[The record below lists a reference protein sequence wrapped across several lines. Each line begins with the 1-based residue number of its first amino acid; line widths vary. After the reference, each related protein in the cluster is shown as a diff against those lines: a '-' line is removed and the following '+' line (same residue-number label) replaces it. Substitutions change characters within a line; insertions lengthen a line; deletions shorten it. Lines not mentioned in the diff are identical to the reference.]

1 MMTEDFKITIGD
13 MLNTP
18 CFQTA
23 ELLAGRGGLN
33 RTVKWVHILDTPI
46 YVSLT
51 GNEFILSTGRIFGD
65 GTDAEPFFRQLIERH
80 ISGICIELV
89 SYVQEIPEKLI
100 QLAEEND
107 FPLIV
112 FHQPVSFIEIT
123 RELNS
128 MIISKD
134 VMTFSLLE
142 KFSLQLSEVL
152 LAPHDI
158 EDILTVVQRFLSV
171 NLAYLPVHG
180 QPVFLPGIHMPEQ
193 KKLLAY
199 FKQLLCPGEDSL
211 TAEQLFKH
219 QGSVVCRPIE
229 AFNLKK
235 ADICMFSMT
244 RELTDFEHLIFA
256 KAILAVSQDLLRE
269 LFVKE
274 QNRHEENRWIYDWCK
289 GRIKDHD
296 IVQRLNRQ
304 EAAPAISGYFVCM
317 LKFSTDLENHRALHE
332 FIMHTLIR
340 ARSLFEWEG
349 FSFLGTNFD
358 NKIMMVVLDHES
370 SSPWKK
376 RAKRVVDQLMSGRI
390 SFPKGVTMALG
401 IGKMVSQANAL
412 KWSYQTAEEAIEI
425 QNRIDRDEPFYD
437 ALHIYRIIAL
447 VNKAGHLDEFV
458 TDYLAPVIQYDSLYH
473 GDLMKTLQVY
483 CDCGGSKQKTAEKL
497 FIVRQTLYLRI
508 KKLEELLGIDFME
521 SEKRLA
527 IEFALNARKFFKFE
541 TAK

>member
-1 MMTEDFKITIGD
+1 MTEDFKITIGD
-13 MLNTP
+13 MLKAS

-23 ELLAGRGGLN
+23 QLLAGSGGLN

-65 GTDAEPFFRQLIERH
+65 GADGIPFIKQLIERH
-80 ISGICIELV
+80 VSGICIELV
-89 SYVQEIPEKLI
+89 SYIQEIPAELI
-100 QLAEEND
+100 RLAEEKD

-112 FHQPVSFIEIT
+112 FRQPVSFIDIT

-128 MIISKD
+128 MIISQD
-134 VMTFSLLE
+134 VMTFSLVE
-142 KFSLQLSEVL
+142 KFTQQLSDVL

-158 EDILTVVQRFLSV
+158 EDILGVLQRFLSV
-171 NLAYLPVHG
+171 NLAYLPVQG
-180 QPVFLPGIHMPEQ
+180 QPVFLPGMHLPEQ
-193 KKLLAY
+193 NKLLDIL
-199 FKQLLCPGEDSL
+199 KQLPCADEADFI
-211 TAEQLFKH
+211 ANQFFKYK
-219 QGSVVCRPIE
+219 GSVVCRKIE

-235 ADICMFSMT
+235 ADIYMFSMN

-256 KAILAVSQDLLRE
+256 KAILAISQDLLRE

-274 QNRHEENRWIYDWCK
+274 QKRHEENRWIYDWCK

-296 IVQRLNRQ
+296 IVQRLNRK
-304 EAAPAISGYFVCM
+304 EAAPAISGYFASVIR
-317 LKFSTDLENHRALHE
+317 FATDLENHRALHE
-332 FIMHTLIR
+332 FMMHTLIR
-340 ARSLFEWEG
+340 ARSMFEREG
-349 FSFLGTNFD
+349 FLFLGTNVD
-358 NKIMMVVLDHES
+358 NQIVMVLLDHES

-376 RAKRVVDQLMSGRI
+376 RAKRVVDQLMASRI
-390 SFPKGVTMALG
+390 SFPTGVTMAVG
-401 IGKMVSQANAL
+401 IGKMVSQGNAL

-425 QNRIDRDEPFYD
+425 QNRIGRDEPFYD

-458 TDYLAPVIQYDSLYH
+458 ADYLAPVIQYDTLYH

-508 KKLEELLGIDFME
+508 KKLEELLGADFME
-521 SEKRLA
+521 AEKRLA
-527 IEFALNARKFFKFE
+527 IEFALNARKYFKSE
-541 TAK
+541 TVK